1 MVGSDS
7 GLGHLLVK
15 ISEID
20 DHEGCSRTIKVRST
34 LFKEKY
40 AVRKNILPGNSKS
53 LWQAVKIATLVGI
66 LV

>member
-1 MVGSDS
+1 MTIQ
-7 GLGHLLVK
+7 

-20 DHEGCSRTIKVRST
+20 DHEGCSCTIKVRPT